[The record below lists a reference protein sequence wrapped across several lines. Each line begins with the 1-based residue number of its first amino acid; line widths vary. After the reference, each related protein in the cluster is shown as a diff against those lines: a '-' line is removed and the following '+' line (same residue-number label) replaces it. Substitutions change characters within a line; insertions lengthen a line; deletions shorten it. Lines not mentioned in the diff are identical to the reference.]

1 MEPGGAYPPCTKG
14 MSRISGISTKPP
26 PGDFHGYG
34 TYAAGIARTDG
45 PSGRPAKPPIV
56 NGSAITSC
64 TIAGGLL
71 TFNNI
76 CSSDASC
83 PGDGYRGARQRRIL
97 SIDLSMEDV

>member
-1 MEPGGAYPPCTKG
+1 MYKGNVAYLWHQYETTTGGFSWIWNLR
-14 MSRISGISTKPP
+14 SRDSPDG
-26 PGDFHGYG
+26 
-34 TYAAGIARTDG
+34 RTVRQTG
-45 PSGRPAKPPIV
+45 ETSHRQF
-56 NGSAITSC
+56 TSC